1 MTAFSSLMRRAG
13 GHLRGESDPVKA
25 EWWQGYKRGLRRAHH
40 GDSFGT
46 ETEHQLF
53 LDASASDDPMRKAR
67 GKGYAAGLTLE
78 PRDPPATNAERQAK
92 YKATGR
98 QIACVI
104 RDPDALAA
112 LDLLTDIHGGV
123 TKAIS
128 ASLIAAAKKKEAN

>member
-1 MTAFSSLMRRAG
+1 MTAFASLMRRADDL
-13 GHLRGESDPVKA
+13 LRSEDDPIKC
-25 EWWQGYKRGLRRAHH
+25 EWWRGYMRGLRRAHH
-40 GDSFGT
+40 GERFGT
-46 ETEHQLF
+46 ETEHLIF
-53 LDASASDDPMRKAR
+53 LDAASSDDPMRAAR
-67 GKGYAAGLTLE
+67 GSGYAAGLRLQ
-78 PRDPPATNAERQAK
+78 PSQPPATTAERQAK